1 MLRNAALSVT
11 VTALVLF
18 TACSDDGREASA
30 SVSQPTGVSTAPATD
45 ATASTTDAAPTSSGT
60 ATSEPATTTSAS
72 ATATASS
79 GDPVDPKFDIGG
91 KDLGASTTGETD
103 GCKKVD
109 FLFVIDNSA
118 SMEDNQA
125 ALIASF
131 PGFID
136 AIKTTLSEVTDYHIM
151 VVDSDAD
158 GRCEQPCVVDADY
171 QEFCSP
177 KNFHACNANLTE
189 CDTTRGAG
197 VLHPVGL
204 HSSNKKCQV
213 FGGNRYMLPEDP
225 DLLAT
230 FACVAQVGTAGHPSE
245 RPMNGMQEAVSEA
258 LNAPDGCNAGF
269 LRDDAIL
276 VITVLTDDPNYEDMG
291 TPAEWKASVVAA
303 KNGDESAVVIAGLIP
318 KPDLG
323 CTNNGNTM
331 GAHWQEFIDSWG
343 DHGISGS
350 ICEPDYAPFFE
361 QAVAIIDETCDNF
374 NPPG

>member
-1 MLRNAALSVT
+1 MPRNAAVLPLT
-11 VTALVLF
+11 ALALVLF
-18 TACSDDGREASA
+18 TACGDDLGREVSASA
-30 SVSQPTGVSTAPATD
+30 SQPTGASTAPATD
-45 ATASTTDAAPTSSGT
+45 ATASSTDAAPTGT
-60 ATSEPATTTSAS
+60 GMGTGTSEAVTS
-72 ATATASS
+72 TTASTAPTS
-79 GDPVDPKFDIGG
+79 DDPVDPKFDIGG
-91 KDLGASTTGETD
+91 RDLGSATTGD
-103 GCKKVD
+103 ASGCKKVD

-136 AIKTTLSEVTDYHIM
+136 AIKTTLAEVTDYHIM
-151 VVDSDAD
+151 VVDSDDD
-158 GRCEQPCVVDADY
+158 GRCSKLDD
-171 QEFCSP
+171 
-177 KNFHACNANLTE
+177 
-189 CDTTRGAG
+189 CDVTRGAG

-204 HSSNKKCQV
+204 YSSNKKCPV
-213 FGGNRYMLPEDP
+213 FGGNRYMLPEEP
-225 DLLAT
+225 DLLGT
-230 FACVAQVGTAGHPSE
+230 FACVAQVGTAGNPSE
-245 RPMNGMQEAVSEA
+245 RPMNGMQEAVSDA

-276 VITVLTDDPNYEDMG
+276 VITILTDDPNYEDMG

-303 KNGDESAVVIAGLIP
+303 KNGDESAIVIAGLLP

-323 CTNNGNTM
+323 CSGNGDIK
-331 GAHWQEFIDSWG
+331 GAHWQEFVDSWG

-361 QAVAIIDETCDNF
+361 QAVSIIADTCEDF